1 MIARA
6 KRAMTDLMA
15 QLWQGRA
22 SELPLRTPDEA
33 VILASIV
40 EKETAIRDERPRIA
54 AVFLNRLRQGMRLQA
69 DPTVIY
75 GLPRGQGGLPP
86 PPPRTVP
93 GPANP
98 RNTSA
103 VDRSIPTPLH
113 QPS

>member
-75 GLPRGQGGLPP
+75 GLTRGHGGLRRPLS
-86 PPPRTVP
+86 RTGLETGDP
-93 GPANP
+93 WHTHG
-98 RNTSA
+98 
-103 VDRSIPTPLH
+103 VDRVPPTP
-113 QPS
+113 